1 MPQYVN
7 VEQQLLL
14 KKIYDGC
21 IASHHLASEKQFEY
35 GFCLEANQPF
45 LLSVSRTFFFFWVFT
60 FLIPPSPAFMNFF
73 VCTIFAVPSIIYTTV
88 AYLALGVVVWC
99 GMCSLLSLCIVWQ
112 PSQKHFLM
120 CQVELCA
127 NKVKPMLVFS

>member
-1 MPQYVN
+1 MRPFLLGILPQYVN

-45 LLSVSRTFFFFWVFT
+45 LLSVSRTFFSFEFSL
-60 FLIPPSPAFMNFF
+60 FLFLPPLP
-73 VCTIFAVPSIIYTTV
+73 
-88 AYLALGVVVWC
+88 L
-99 GMCSLLSLCIVWQ
+99 
-112 PSQKHFLM
+112 
-120 CQVELCA
+120 
-127 NKVKPMLVFS
+127 